1 MIELITKI
9 NQIYEMMI
17 DLKKQYDEEIKKKDI
32 IIKSQQNYIKDL
44 EKFIEEWK

>member
-9 NQIYEMMI
+9 NQIYEMMK
-17 DLKKQYDEEIKKKDI
+17 DLKKQYDEEIRKKDI

-44 EKFIEEWK
+44 EKFIDEWK